1 MKKNILFN
9 NRHKKPVTATH
20 LHIFVNYEINFL
32 LIGTMDNLLD
42 SNDNN
47 VWEKVTE
54 VYSMGVA
61 ITNFTLQHPRVQQF
75 IATKQKFDVI
85 ILEIFMTEAFLGLGH
100 VFNAPVIGVSTFGA
114 SKWTNDLVGTPTP
127 LSYVPHPFLSFTD
140 KMCIVERAGNIMMSI
155 FDSAYMTIAYN
166 PIQKQIYDAAFPDPK
181 PCLNTLKKD
190 VSLVLLNSHF
200 TLNYPRPYVPNMIE
214 VGGMHINRVPNPLP
228 PNIKDFLDNAK
239 DGVIYFSLGSNIQST
254 KLPIEKRDA
263 LLKTFASF
271 KQKVMWKWED
281 ANLPGKPDNV
291 FIQSWWPQDDILAH
305 PNVKVFITHGG
316 LLGSTEA
323 IYHGVPVVGIPIF
336 GDQELNM
343 ARAVR
348 AEYGLMVNYKNLTQT
363 SLTWALKEVLNDP
376 K

>member
-363 SLTWALKEVLNDP
+363 SLTWALEEVLNNP

>member
-1 MKKNILFN
+1 MN
-9 NRHKKPVTATH
+9 N
-20 LHIFVNYEINFL
+20 
-32 LIGTMDNLLD
+32 D
-42 SNDNN
+42 N
-47 VWEKVTE
+47 VWEIVTKL
-54 VYSMGVA
+54 YAMGVT
-61 ITNFTLQHPRVQQF
+61 ITNFTVQHPKVQQF
-75 IATKQKFDVI
+75 IATQQKFDVI
-85 ILEIFMTEAFLGLGH
+85 ILEIFMTEALLGLGH

-127 LSYVPHPFLSFTD
+127 LSYVPNPFLSFTD
-140 KMCIVERAGNIMMSI
+140 KMNFVERTGNIMMSLFETI
-155 FDSAYMTIAYN
+155 YMAIAYD
-166 PIQKQIYDAAFPDPK
+166 PLQKQIYDASFSDPK

-190 VSLVLLNSHF
+190 VSLILVNSHF

-228 PNIKDFLDNAK
+228 PNIKDYLDNAK
-239 DGVIYFSLGSNIQST
+239 DGVIYFSLGSNVQSS

-281 ANLPGKPDNV
+281 ADLPGKPDNV

-348 AEYGLMVNYKNLTQT
+348 AEYGLMVKYNNLTQS
-363 SLTWALKEVLNDP
+363 SLTWALKEVLNNP

>member
-1 MKKNILFN
+1 
-9 NRHKKPVTATH
+9 
-20 LHIFVNYEINFL
+20 
-32 LIGTMDNLLD
+32 MDNLLD
-42 SNDNN
+42 INDDN
-47 VWEKVTE
+47 VWEIVTKL
-54 VYSMGVA
+54 YGIGVTL
-61 ITNFTLQHPRVQQF
+61 TNFTIQHPKVQQF

-85 ILEIFMTEAFLGLGH
+85 ILEIFMTEALLGLGH

-127 LSYVPHPFLSFTD
+127 LSYVPNPFLSFTD
-140 KMCIVERAGNIMMSI
+140 KMTIVERTGNMMMSL
-155 FDSAYMTIAYN
+155 FESVYMAIAYD
-166 PIQKQIYDAAFPDPK
+166 PLQKQIYEASFPDPK

-190 VSLVLLNSHF
+190 VSLVLLNTHF

-228 PNIKDFLDNAK
+228 PNIKDYLDNAK
-239 DGVIYFSLGSNIQST
+239 DGVIYFSLGTNIQST
-254 KLPIEKRDA
+254 KLPVEKRDA
-263 LLKTFASF
+263 LLRTFASF

-281 ANLPGKPDNV
+281 ADLPGKPDNV

-316 LLGSTEA
+316 LLGSSEA
-323 IYHGVPVVGIPIF
+323 IYHGVPVIGIPIF

-348 AEYGLMVNYKNLTQT
+348 AEYGLMVKYSNLTQT
-363 SLTWALKEVLNDP
+363 SLTWALKEVLDNP